1 MSLYRRLS
9 RLPIHRKLTFVT
21 MAATGLALVVAS
33 LVFLAFDVVTFRK
46 NYLEDLTTTLDIV
59 GGNTTAAL
67 AFNDGAAATEI
78 LGRLAADERIAA
90 AAIHDGTGAP
100 FAAFT
105 RSAGASALEC
115 LAGDSARIEWPRVL
129 VTRTITLA
137 GERIG
142 TACLQADVA
151 PFLSRARWFGGIA
164 LTALLVA
171 AGIALLLSQ
180 KLQRLISGP
189 ILELAR
195 TARMV
200 STTRAFAAR
209 ATKETEDE
217 LGDLVDDFNLML
229 DQIQAQ
235 DTQLRQHGDQ
245 LEAQV
250 AARTRELVLARD
262 AAEGAS
268 RAKSEFLAN
277 MSHEIRTPMN
287 GIIGMT
293 ELALDTPLTEPQHE
307 YLETV
312 KECADSLMLI
322 INDILD
328 FSKIEAGKM
337 TLDSMAFD
345 VRRLVADAARPLAV
359 RAEQKGLELLLH
371 VAPDVPAFLRGDPGR
386 LRQVLVNLLGN
397 AIKFTEHGEV
407 LVSVTRST
415 GTEVRFEVAD
425 TGIGIPADKQAA
437 IFAAFTQADGSTTR
451 RFGGTGLGLTISS
464 QLIGMMGGRIWVES
478 APGTGSRFF
487 ATAQLAASEETPAH
501 EAQVNLTGAAVLI
514 VDDNATN
521 RRILND
527 VLVHWGARC
536 TMAASGAEGLAL
548 VAAAQRRNEPFTL
561 ALLDVNMPEMDGFA
575 LAEQI
580 RHLYAAHGPTIL
592 MLSSSDR
599 SDDVRR
605 CQVMGLAAYVVK
617 PVTQHDLRGAIARAM
632 GATARPVPAAA
643 AAAGVGRMA
652 AEPGGLHVLLAEDNP
667 VNQRL
672 AMRLLEQAG
681 CRVTATV
688 NGAAAVDAYRRER
701 PDLILMDLQMPQMDG
716 FEATRTI
723 RDIERFRGVH
733 TPIVALTAHAME
745 GDRERCLAAS
755 MDGYVSKPI
764 RRQELFAEIE
774 RVTGSL
780 ARKELIA

>member
-1 MSLYRRLS
+1 MTLS
-9 RLPIHRKLTFVT
+9 STFRRLPIRRKLTMVT
-21 MAATGLALVVAS
+21 MAATGVAL
-33 LVFLAFDVVTFRK
+33 LVSSTAFFAYDIMTFRRT
-46 NYLEDLTTTLDIV
+46 YVGELTTTMDIV

-67 AFNDGAAATEI
+67 TFDDAAAAQEI
-78 LGRLAADERIAA
+78 LGRLVADDRIARAVILNDGGLPFATFSRDGAPGGMSCLAADGAEIAFPQGVRVRRPIVLA
-90 AAIHDGTGAP
+90 A
-100 FAAFT
+100 
-105 RSAGASALEC
+105 
-115 LAGDSARIEWPRVL
+115 
-129 VTRTITLA
+129 
-137 GERIG
+137 ERIG
-142 TACLQADVA
+142 TVCVEASGEPFVARARSFGLIAVLTLGVAAVIGFALLQA
-151 PFLSRARWFGGIA
+151 
-164 LTALLVA
+164 
-171 AGIALLLSQ
+171 
-180 KLQRLISGP
+180 LQRVISGP
-189 ILELAR
+189 LLELAG
-195 TARMV
+195 TARRV
-200 STTRAFAAR
+200 ATTKAFAVR

-217 LGDLVDDFNLML
+217 LGTLVDDFNQML

-235 DTQLRQHGDQ
+235 DAQLREHGDR
-245 LEAQV
+245 LEQEV
-250 AARTRELVLARD
+250 STRTRELVQARD
-262 AAEGAS
+262 AAEAAS

-293 ELALDTPLTEPQHE
+293 ELALDTQLTEPQHE

-312 KECADSLMLI
+312 RECADSLMLI

-337 TLDSMAFD
+337 SLESITFD
-345 VRRLVADAARPLAV
+345 VRRLVADAARPLAI

-371 VAPDVPAFLRGDPGR
+371 VAPDVPGFLRGDPGR
-386 LRQVLVNLLGN
+386 IRQVLVNLMGN

-407 LVSVTRST
+407 LVSVSR
-415 GTEVRFEVAD
+415 GAGHEVRFEVAD
-425 TGIGIPADKQAA
+425 TGIGIPEDKQAA

-478 APGTGSRFF
+478 APGVGSRFF
-487 ATAQLAASEETPAH
+487 ATAQLPPSGDMPAH
-501 EAQVNLTGAAVLI
+501 EAELNLTEQRVLI

-527 VLVHWGARC
+527 VFVHWGARC
-536 TMAASGAEGLAL
+536 TLAAGGAEALAL
-548 VAAAQRRNEPFTL
+548 VATAQRRNEPFALT
-561 ALLDVNMPEMDGFA
+561 LLDVNMPEMDGFA

-580 RHLYAAHGPTIL
+580 RQQYAVHGGTIL

-599 SDDVRR
+599 ADDVHR
-605 CQVMGLAAYVVK
+605 CQALGLAAYVVK
-617 PVTQHDLRGAIARAM
+617 PVTQQDLRA
-632 GATARPVPAAA
+632 ATARALGAAPRPVAPQAPAPAGAPAADA
-643 AAAGVGRMA
+643 
-652 AEPGGLHVLLAEDNP
+652 GGLHVLLAEDNP

-672 AMRLLEQAG
+672 ALRLLEQAG
-681 CRVTATV
+681 YRVTATV
-688 NGAAAVDAYRRER
+688 NGAAAIEAYRRER
-701 PDLILMDLQMPQMDG
+701 PDVILMDLQMPVMDG

-723 RDIERFRGVH
+723 RDIEQFRGLH

-774 RVTGSL
+774 RVIGGSV
-780 ARKELIA
+780 RQELIA